1 MKPTP
6 MDTSVLFTLL
16 LIGLTAGC
24 LSGLVGVGGGVV
36 LVPAFAFFLHYN
48 QHQAQGTSLG
58 ILSLPVVA
66 LAFFSY
72 YKDCREMGTPIE
84 FKVVMITA
92 LAFVVGGFL
101 GSKIAL
107 KIDQDMLKKI
117 FAVVLFYT
125 GINLMGWDKLF
136 MKWVKQIFS

>member
-1 MKPTP
+1 MKTTP
-6 MDTSVLFTLL
+6 MDMTVLFSLIM
-16 LIGLTAGC
+16 IGLAAGC

-72 YKDCREMGTPIE
+72 YKDCRQMGTPIE
-84 FKVVMITA
+84 FKVIAITA
-92 LAFVVGGFL
+92 LAFMVGGFL

-107 KIDQDMLKKI
+107 KIDEDLLKKI
-117 FAVVLFYT
+117 FSVVLFYT
-125 GINLMGWDKLF
+125 GINLLGWDALF
-136 MKWVKQIFS
+136 IKWLKQIFS